1 MLSICIPIYNLDV
14 KKLVF
19 SLHEQRKTLPYPCQI
34 LLIDDASSA
43 DFIEKN
49 KALHDIADTYILLK
63 NNVGRA
69 KIRNLFLDYSTTEY
83 LLFLDCDSTI
93 VKSDF
98 LQKYLIQITDNQHD
112 VICGGNDYPD
122 EKPKKEYLLRWTY
135 SHKKESR
142 TARKETRKTAF
153 MTNNFVVKKTLF
165 QQIKFDESL
174 TKYGHEDTLFGYE
187 LKKRNI
193 EITHI
198 DNPVMNDVLDSNEVF
213 LQKTELSLENLVFLS
228 KKLNYEKS
236 FIQEVNILKF
246 YYFIKKIHLTPL
258 LSISYFFFS
267 KKIRQIL
274 QNGNTN
280 LHLFDFYKL
289 IFLNKKSELFGLLTQ
304 S

>member
-63 NNVGRA
+63 KNVGRA
-69 KIRNLFLDYSTTEY
+69 KIRNLFLDHSTAEY

-98 LQKYLIQITDNQHD
+98 LQKYLIQITDNQYD

-142 TARKETRKTAF
+142 TARKSTGKTAF

-193 EITHI
+193 KITHI
-198 DNPVMNDVLDSNEVF
+198 DNPVMNDVLDTNDVF
-213 LQKTELSLENLVFLS
+213 LQKTELSLENLIFLS
-228 KKLNYEKS
+228 KKLNYEKA
-236 FIQEVNILKF
+236 FIEEVKILKF
-246 YYFIKKIHLTPL
+246 YFFIKKIHLTPL

-267 KKIRQIL
+267 KEIRQIL

-289 IFLNKKSELFGLLTQ
+289 LFLNQNNTKNI
-304 S
+304 